1 MNEKCNFNQNNTRR
15 SRNEG
20 IDGLNKNFANM
31 CGSPSDVT
39 IYRNAVEIIEPPQDV
54 SSSSDD
60 GINTSDE
67 SLEKISPPQ
76 NVSRCNDPFQLQN
89 LSFVANERREEWEH
103 HTPRSR
109 SLRSTDRTYHRDERT
124 PSRPRG
130 EARIDD
136 QQQEIPPEVHAE
148 NQIREAER
156 GKAQMNRQAL
166 LHSVLVDENYLVV
179 AAHVDDLT
187 KQKILQF
194 EYVDFSKLLPHDR
207 VLQEEDQR
215 LTIINKGGVSYLVP
229 VGETLSGIHGYGK
242 WDQAFRVYSDIIT
255 SRFPSKAQE
264 LIQYNHIIHTAS
276 QTYVWDNVY
285 MYDKDFRIHI
295 SRNPTRSWA
304 IILQQAWAMR
314 LKDRLS
320 GSQVR
325 NYPEGGRSKDYCRR
339 FQRGKCHLGA
349 SCKFEHRC

>member
-1 MNEKCNFNQNNTRR
+1 M
-15 SRNEG
+15 
-20 IDGLNKNFANM
+20 
-31 CGSPSDVT
+31 
-39 IYRNAVEIIEPPQDV
+39 
-54 SSSSDD
+54 
-60 GINTSDE
+60 
-67 SLEKISPPQ
+67 
-76 NVSRCNDPFQLQN
+76 
-89 LSFVANERREEWEH
+89 
-103 HTPRSR
+103 
-109 SLRSTDRTYHRDERT
+109 
-124 PSRPRG
+124 
-130 EARIDD
+130 
-136 QQQEIPPEVHAE
+136 
-148 NQIREAER
+148 
-156 GKAQMNRQAL
+156 
-166 LHSVLVDENYLVV
+166 
-179 AAHVDDLT
+179 DDLT

-229 VGETLSGIHGYGK
+229 LGETLSGIHGYGK

-295 SRNPTRSWA
+295 SRNPTRSWV

-320 GSQVR
+320 GRQVR
-325 NYPEGGRSKDYCRR
+325 NYPEDGRSKDYCRR

-349 SCKFEHRC
+349 SCKFEHQCSICGKFGHGAHICRHRNFDQDDKNSKSHSSSDKPEWDRSGNSHQGGGSHQRNYHKDQKIERK